1 MIALSK
7 HILHLFL
14 FHASIARPMGESA
27 KLKLTTDMTE
37 LEVGLA
43 SFLMTGSV
51 SGLRGERSERAGGAK
66 LDNVGEEYH
75 ALRAFR

>member
-1 MIALSK
+1 
-7 HILHLFL
+7 
-14 FHASIARPMGESA
+14 MGESA

-66 LDNVGEEYH
+66 LENVGEEYH